1 MRTRTLVVLA
11 IVAAALGALL
21 IVDAQIRP
29 TGADERAAARVLP
42 AFDRK
47 AVQQISIQRQ
57 HGEAFALVHSPS
69 PTAAAPAPTWRVE
82 TRATPAA
89 DDTAVDDLLA
99 ALDLAESERIVEIS
113 PAAAGLQPPVAQ
125 IALQTTLQ
133 VKEAKDV
140 VTLQLGRAD
149 AAGQGVYARAGT
161 TAPIRVVSKR
171 LLELVDRDPAAF
183 RDRRLFPIDPATVT
197 AIDWPY
203 LVYSGELRAVDG
215 RWQNGRKEWVDE
227 GRVVEALRRLF
238 ALRID
243 QFEHEPPRSLALV
256 RGLTVTAG
264 ATRIAVGVAQ
274 GFALGD
280 VTRDGEH
287 LHVPPDALTA
297 AFQAL
302 DAAQA
307 RDTRLIAM
315 APDAVT
321 RVDLFDDHGR
331 VGLQRVNGAWAF
343 WTPQVAYTADSGAV
357 DAWLARLGKINV
369 PTRAAGPATR
379 HLILEGRF
387 RQTVDVSSP
396 PDVFAQL
403 APDPLRFRERVLLS
417 FARFDVRRLQRTSGK
432 DVQQLTSDDGT
443 TWRTASGAE
452 VDPTN
457 TARVT
462 GALADLRA
470 EQFVAAAPAGEPVLR
485 LEVDVQAPGEAKPTR
500 HTLQIWPTCVARF
513 DADTTFTMERAR
525 CDALRLDLLKKSG

>member
-11 IVAAALGALL
+11 IVAVALGAVLL
-21 IVDAQIRP
+21 VDMRRRP
-29 TGADERAAARVLP
+29 TGSDERASARERLVP
-42 AFDRK
+42 PFDRT
-47 AVQQISIQRQ
+47 AVHRIVIRRRDAQPFSLRRAPPP
-57 HGEAFALVHSPS
+57 GAPASVWRLE
-69 PTAAAPAPTWRVE
+69 TKAAPA
-82 TRATPAA
+82 ADSAA
-89 DDTAVDDLLA
+89 IEDLLA
-99 ALDLAESERIVEIS
+99 AVDLAESDRVANIS
-113 PAAAGLQPPVAQ
+113 PEAAGLQPPA
-125 IALQTTLQ
+125 
-133 VKEAKDV
+133 V
-140 VTLQLGRAD
+140 VVDIETAAGAVSAQLGKPD
-149 AAGQGVYARAGT
+149 ATGRGIYARAG
-161 TAPIRVVSKR
+161 APGPLRVVSR
-171 LLELVDRDPAAF
+171 RVLELADRDSTAF

-274 GFALGD
+274 GFALGE

-287 LHVPPDALTA
+287 LHVPPAALTA

-331 VGLQRVNGAWAF
+331 VGLQRVNGAWTF
-343 WTPQVAYTADSGAV
+343 WTPKVDYTADSVAV

-396 PDVFAQL
+396 PDVFALL
-403 APDPLRFRERVLLS
+403 APDPLRFRERELLS

-432 DVQQLTSDDGT
+432 DVQQTTSDDGT
-443 TWRTASGAE
+443 TWRSPSGAD
-452 VDPTN
+452 VDTAN
-457 TARVT
+457 AARVAS
-462 GALADLRA
+462 ALSALRA
-470 EQFVAAAPAGEPVLR
+470 ESFVAAAPSGEPAVR
-485 LEVDVQAPGEAKPTR
+485 LEVDVQAPGETKPAR
-500 HTLQIWPTCVARF
+500 HTVQIWPTCIARLDT
-513 DADTTFTMERAR
+513 DATFTIGRAA
-525 CDALRLDLLKKSG
+525 CDALRLGLLKKSG

>member
-11 IVAAALGALL
+11 IVAAALGAVLV
-21 IVDAQIRP
+21 IDARVRRH
-29 TGADERAAARVLP
+29 GADDRAARARVLP
-42 AFDRK
+42 PFDRK
-47 AVQQISIQRQ
+47 TVLKISIRRQR
-57 HGEAFALVHSPS
+57 GESFELVRAAS
-69 PTAAAPAPTWRVE
+69 PTAPAPAPTWRVE
-82 TRATPAA
+82 TAWQPAA
-89 DDTAVDDLLA
+89 DDAAIDDLLA
-99 ALDLAESERIVEIS
+99 ALDLAESERSVEIS
-113 PAAAGLQPPVAQ
+113 PATAGVQPPVAE
-125 IALQTTLQ
+125 IALQTTPQ
-133 VKEAKDV
+133 AKEAIA
-140 VTLQLGRAD
+140 LQLGRPEAT
-149 AAGQGVYARAGT
+149 GQGVYARAGT
-161 TAPIRVVSKR
+161 AGPIRVVSRR
-171 LLELVDRDPAAF
+171 LLELVNRDPAAF
-183 RDRRLFPIDPATVT
+183 RDRRLIPIDPTTVT
-197 AIDWPY
+197 AIEWHL
-203 LVYSGELRAVDG
+203 LVSRRELRAVDG
-215 RWQNGRKEWVDE
+215 RWQNGSKEWVDE
-227 GRVVEALRRLF
+227 GRVFELLRRLF

-243 QFEHEPPRSLALV
+243 RFDVDHTRTVAIPEE
-256 RGLTVTAG
+256 LTVVAG
-264 ATRIAVGVAQ
+264 ATRIALVVEA
-274 GFALGD
+274 GD
-280 VTRDGEH
+280 AAGEVTRGGER
-287 LHVPPDALTA
+287 LYVPPDAIA
-297 AFQAL
+297 AALQAL
-302 DAAQA
+302 TAAQA

-343 WTPQVAYTADSGAV
+343 WTPTVDYPADSGAV

-417 FARFDVRRLQRTSGK
+417 FARFDVRRLQRTAGK
-432 DVQQLTSDDGT
+432 HVEQLTSDDGT

-470 EQFVAAAPAGEPVLR
+470 EQFVAAAPAGEPAVR
-485 LEVDVQAPGEAKPTR
+485 LEIDVQAPGEAKPTR
-500 HTLQIWPTCVARF
+500 HMLQIWPTCVARF